1 MKAAKIIA
9 NVFQPQ
15 KVKPAQ
21 KSATKSVAQYNP
33 ANHTIEEFRAFLKYL
48 SDNKI
53 NCTFTEPQK
62 FATKEGRLT
71 QGTYK
76 NRIDELAK
84 SGRNINF
91 YQ

>member
-1 MKAAKIIA
+1 MKTFRTIT
-9 NVFQPQ
+9 NLFLTQ
-15 KVKPAQ
+15 KTKPVQ
-21 KSATKSVAQYNP
+21 KAVTKSIAQYDP
-33 ANHTIEEFRAFLKYL
+33 SNHTIEEFRAFLKYL

-62 FATKEGRLT
+62 FATKEGRLA

-76 NRIDELAK
+76 NRIEELAK
-84 SGRNINF
+84 SSRNINF